1 MLSVVLLA
9 ALASTQPLAPAPFG
23 NPQIAGFITDP
34 GMAELSGLAPSQ
46 RRKARLWGIN
56 DSGQPAYLWAL
67 DLQGKVRG
75 GFELR
80 GVRNID
86 FEDLASFRWQNKSY
100 LAVADIGDN
109 LGLRDALVIHI
120 VREPKKLGGEHAP
133 AWSVRFRYP
142 DGVFDDESLAVDVAE
157 LRMLLVSK
165 RTDPPVLYSV
175 PLKPKSD
182 EVQVAIRLGAFEHL
196 PGVDSK
202 SGNDSNQV
210 RFATQPTG
218 LAIGCDGRELLLL
231 TYASV
236 YRYTRTSKQDWP
248 EALSG
253 QKPQIL
259 ALPPLTQAEAI
270 SLDRSCKNLYVGSE
284 NVPSPL
290 IRFVRNKPRVK

>member
-1 MLSVVLLA
+1 MLSLVLLV
-9 ALASTQPLAPAPFG
+9 ALASTPGLSPAPFG
-23 NPQIAGFITDP
+23 NPQIAGFITDS

-46 RRKARLWGIN
+46 RRQDRLWGIN

-67 DLQGKVRG
+67 DLKGKVLG

-86 FEDLASFRWQNKSY
+86 FEDLASFRWKNKSY
-100 LAVADIGDN
+100 LAIADIGDN
-109 LGLRDALVIHI
+109 GGLRDSLVIYI
-120 VREPKKLGGEHAP
+120 VREPKKLGGDQAP

-142 DGVFDDESLAVDVAE
+142 DGVFDDESLAVDVAQQ
-157 LRMLLVSK
+157 RMFVVSK

-175 PLKPKSD
+175 PLRPKTG
-182 EVQVAIRLGAFEHL
+182 ELQVATRLGEFGHL
-196 PGVDSK
+196 PGTDPDSA
-202 SGNDSNQV
+202 DPSNQV

-236 YRYTRTSKQDWP
+236 YRYTRSAQQDWP
-248 EALSG
+248 EALIG

-270 SLDRSCKNLYVGSE
+270 SLDRNCKSLYVGSE

-290 IRFVRNKPRVK
+290 IRFIRNKP

>member
-1 MLSVVLLA
+1 MLSLVLIA
-9 ALASTQPLAPAPFG
+9 ALASTQELAPAPFG
-23 NPQIAGFITDP
+23 NPQIAGFVTDS

-46 RRKARLWGIN
+46 RRRDRLWGVN
-56 DSGQPAYLWAL
+56 DSGQPSYLWAL
-67 DLQGKVRG
+67 NLQGKVQG

-109 LGLRDALVIHI
+109 GGLRASLVIHI

-142 DGVFDDESLAVDVAE
+142 DGVFDDESLAIDVAQQ
-157 LRMLLVSK
+157 RMFVVSK

-175 PLKPKSD
+175 PLKPESD
-182 EVQVAIRLGAFEHL
+182 EVHVAKRLGEFEHL
-196 PGVDSK
+196 PGVDPNSA
-202 SGNDSNQV
+202 DPSNQV

-236 YRYTRTSKQDWP
+236 YRYTRSEKQDWP

-259 ALPPLTQAEAI
+259 ALPPLAQAEAI
-270 SLDRSCKNLYVGSE
+270 SLDKTCKILYVGSE

-290 IRFVRNKPRVK
+290 IRFIRNRPASR